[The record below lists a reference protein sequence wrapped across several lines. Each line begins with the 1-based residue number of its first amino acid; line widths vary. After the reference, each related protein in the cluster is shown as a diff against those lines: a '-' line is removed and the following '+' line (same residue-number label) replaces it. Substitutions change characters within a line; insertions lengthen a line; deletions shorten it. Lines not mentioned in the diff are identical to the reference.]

1 MPLWLRLGGRR
12 PLRPPPTYFC
22 SPKKK
27 KKKKEEF
34 YFYHAL
40 TQRKIRRGCHWYDL
54 GAAAI
59 VARVANMTSA
69 CIWQVWDE
77 REAKS

>member
-1 MPLWLRLGGRR
+1 MEDGHLGHPL
-12 PLRPPPTYFC
+12 PIFVHQ
-22 SPKKK
+22 KKK

>member
-1 MPLWLRLGGRR
+1 MEDAHLGHPL
-12 PLRPPPTYFC
+12 PIFVHQ
-22 SPKKK
+22 KK

-54 GAAAI
+54 GAAAV

>member
-1 MPLWLRLGGRR
+1 MEDGHLGHPL
-12 PLRPPPTYFC
+12 PIFVHQ
-22 SPKKK
+22 KKK
-27 KKKKEEF
+27 KKKEEEF

>member
-1 MPLWLRLGGRR
+1 MEDAHLGHPL
-12 PLRPPPTYFC
+12 PIFVHQ
-22 SPKKK
+22 KKK